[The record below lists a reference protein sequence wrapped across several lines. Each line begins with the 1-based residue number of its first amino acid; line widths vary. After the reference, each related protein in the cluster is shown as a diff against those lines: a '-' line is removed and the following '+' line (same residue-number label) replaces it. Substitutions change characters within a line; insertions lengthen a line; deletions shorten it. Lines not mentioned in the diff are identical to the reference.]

1 MKMLYPFQISCLIN
15 AISTFSIGSF
25 VFWRNRR
32 NVINLTFFLLNLV
45 TAIWSVGMFIEITS
59 TTKEGAF
66 WTAKIFYFAVFFI
79 PVFYSHFILSLFNL
93 YSQYKK
99 FIYLGYGL
107 GILLSILN
115 FANLV
120 IIDVHPIPDLFINY
134 FAKPGP
140 FYHFFLFIFGIYAFI
155 PNLAIFKH
163 YRALKPYSQNQY
175 KYIFAASL
183 LAFMGGSTSYLPVFN
198 IKFYPYPNFLV
209 SLYPLIIAYAIIK
222 HRLMDIKVAITR
234 AGIFAFVY
242 SLVLGIP
249 FIIGYLTKSWILPT
263 AIMFFL
269 ATLGP
274 LIYTHL
280 RKKAEDLILAEQKKY
295 QRILLQAAQG
305 MVKVKDLKHLIN
317 LMVHIVTKA
326 VRVDKAAV
334 FRLDKEKN
342 LYQLEAYRDREQFKK
357 EEPLSPDHSLI
368 KHLLATKEPLLL
380 EEIPF
385 IVKGRLSQEEISSFF
400 KEHNFCLVVPSFTET
415 TLLGFLALGSKP
427 NNQVFT
433 PDDINVFKILA
444 QQASL
449 AIENCQFIEEFQKTQ
464 EKIFRADKLA
474 TVGAMAEGVSHQMN
488 NRLQVFAA
496 IAGDLKDLV
505 ASTLKN
511 NPNLEG
517 KLKEDLQYCLK
528 SLEKMEKNVTHSAQ
542 VIRGILNYART
553 EKDSSFRFLDIKE
566 VIDIA
571 VDLLGVKHNLKGFKL
586 QIKASLN
593 LPKVYG
599 SNAQLSEAIFNLI
612 DNAYEAIEDK
622 ETYYEVKDIPD
633 QIEKQIII
641 EIEPLKNSLL
651 IKIKD
656 TGIGIKEENKPK
668 IFVPFYTTKS
678 SAKSGTGLGMY
689 VVKRIIEENHKGKIW
704 FESKYLQG
712 TTFYVELP
720 CRRV

>member
-1 MKMLYPFQISCLIN
+1 MESIVKWSGFFSLVVNLSLGYFVYLHNRKNWINISFGAMSL
-15 AISTFSIGSF
+15 AIAF
-25 VFWRNRR
+25 
-32 NVINLTFFLLNLV
+32 
-45 TAIWSVGMFIEITS
+45 WSVGSSVVNVIPN
-59 TTKEGAF
+59 
-66 WTAKIFYFAVFFI
+66 KIYALWLLRWSYFFASILPFLFLLFFYFVVPDKKKNVLKVAFIISCVFSFFSFTPFFLKNI
-79 PVFYSHFILSLFNL
+79 ICRFPL
-93 YSQYKK
+93 YPT
-99 FIYLGYGL
+99 IYISSP
-107 GILLSILN
+107 GILYIP
-115 FANLV
+115 FV
-120 IIDVHPIPDLFINY
+120 IY
-134 FAKPGP
+134 FSLAGLIGIKWLLEMIRKTKG
-140 FYHFFLFIFGIYAFI
+140 YRQLQARYFLIA
-155 PNLAIFKH
+155 
-163 YRALKPYSQNQY
+163 
-175 KYIFAASL
+175 
-183 LAFMGGSTSYLPVFN
+183 T
-198 IKFYPYPNFLV
+198 LV
-209 SLYPLIIAYAIIK
+209 SLTAALEYFSSVFGLKKSPPMDDFILVIYFSIMSYAIIK
-222 HRLMDIKVAITR
+222 HHLMDIKVAVTR

-385 IVKGRLSQEEISSFF
+385 VVKGRLSQEEISSFF

-542 VIRGILNYART
+542 IIRGILNYART